1 MGLLRPPHP
10 AGRGGGRF
18 LNWPIPAGLAHLG
31 ESCFTSQRDAA
42 PALTKSP
49 VLLDLGKE
57 ENRKENEKR
66 KKRNIIYGGADSCCR
81 PSHVLHAARRP
92 LPPLRAV
99 NRKTSIPARKPGAFQ
114 GSDF

>member
-18 LNWPIPAGLAHLG
+18 LNWPIPAALAHLG

-66 KKRNIIYGGADSCCR
+66 KRKKRNLRWSRQLLKAQPRAACSASTAATA
-81 PSHVLHAARRP
+81 PS
-92 LPPLRAV
+92 
-99 NRKTSIPARKPGAFQ
+99 G
-114 GSDF
+114 

>member
-18 LNWPIPAGLAHLG
+18 LNWPIPAVLAHLG

-57 ENRKENEKR
+57 ENRKENKKRKR
-66 KKRNIIYGGADSCCR
+66 KKCN
-81 PSHVLHAARRP
+81 
-92 LPPLRAV
+92 LRWS
-99 NRKTSIPARKPGAFQ
+99 RQ
-114 GSDF
+114 LL

>member
-18 LNWPIPAGLAHLG
+18 LNWPIPAALAHLG

-57 ENRKENEKR
+57 ENRKENEKTKR
-66 KKRNIIYGGADSCCR
+66 KKRN
-81 PSHVLHAARRP
+81 
-92 LPPLRAV
+92 LRWS
-99 NRKTSIPARKPGAFQ
+99 RQ
-114 GSDF
+114 LL